1 MNLNLPPN
9 APTVFVVDDDAAIR
23 DSLSLLLNLKGY
35 RVQAYGSAED
45 FLAACNTE
53 AAGCLIA
60 DVRLPGMDGLSLQ
73 STLTEQGVQLPVIVI
88 SAHGD
93 ASTART
99 AFKAQAVDFLEKP
112 IDDNQLFNAVSTALA
127 QDAARRKEEA
137 TGAEMR
143 DRLERLSRRE
153 REVMRLAAAG
163 KSNREIGEL
172 LGISPRTVEVYK
184 ARMMEKLQA
193 RNLSELV
200 RIVVQFDSPELEA
213 VAA

>member
-73 STLTEQGVQLPVIVI
+73 ATLTEQGVQLPVIVI